1 MTISAKSRADSALAA
16 TRTTKNPILDEI
28 QEARR
33 ERAEQVAKLRALRL
47 AQEAA
52 DKEKAPNGAA
62 PEKSS
67 SNEWPMNLP
76 QAHRRQC

>member
-16 TRTTKNPILDEI
+16 TRTTKNLILDEI

-33 ERAEQVAKLRALRL
+33 ERAEQVAKLRGLRL
-47 AQEAA
+47 AKEAA
-52 DKEKAPNGAA
+52 DKEADANAASGKTAPG
-62 PEKSS
+62 
-67 SNEWPMNLP
+67 NEWPMNLP